1 MMIATIII
9 KDMHIENPQNP
20 PKSVLLLK
28 SIEDEQFS
36 VVQGGALSSA
46 NYELAK
52 RIVRIQDNYDYI
64 IAKRIKEFLLYLD
77 FWLKESGGEIILD
90 PHYYI
95 IK

>member
-1 MMIATIII
+1 
-9 KDMHIENPQNP
+9 MHIENPQNP

-28 SIEDEQFS
+28 SIENEQYS
-36 VVQGGALSSA
+36 VVQGGSLSSA
-46 NYELAK
+46 NYELAQ

-64 IAKRIKEFLLYLD
+64 IAKRIKEFLLHLD